1 MSNSKVY
8 KVTKSQFYLKFGSLE
23 LNEVID
29 LVLESQMSSVNIE
42 SFHGRGVIKNKYG
55 TLNIANVLP
64 SAKSLTVNGEFS
76 PIKINL
82 NSRGSYKVI
91 AECKMSGLKLPAGS
105 IQEEK
110 EVETSSPAI
119 KTTNS
124 FRSRIGKKIEK
135 QTQLHLTSSFGEIKL
150 SLQD

>member
-1 MSNSKVY
+1 MSNSKVDE
-8 KVTKSQFYLKFGSLE
+8 VTKSQFYLKFGSLE

-91 AECKMSGLKLPAGS
+91 AECKMSGLKLPAS